1 GGRMEVL
8 EEKEEEEQREEEE
21 LKALEIS
28 DNLQDMETKVSVE
41 QVCVPR
47 DVPDF
52 DWSSTDMSQLPSSY
66 KTNSLKEKKL
76 LHIADHFLQQYA
88 HLCPDRKPLFL
99 HRVNECGVEKFVS
112 TTVRPTLLPYAEL
125 YHWDGCA
132 SFVSDHLTME
142 PLESP
147 ITPPSSLY
155 SPTTILKYQRGN
167 CFDFSVL
174 LCSMLIGAGYDAYCV
189 HGYATREICT
199 LDETLELCPLL
210 RKPQEVPKEGMKKSN
225 KYRVKP
231 PRDLQS
237 KFELQQE
244 AKKKAETEAAPKNK
258 EREEEKEVEKPEHD
272 PLHGLRVHAWVLVLS
287 GKKDVPETFFINPFT
302 GNSHST
308 MDERFLGIESVW
320 NHKNYWVNMQDCRNG
335 CKDLIFD
342 LSDTIRWEIM
352 LSGSSKPLQLLS
364 DAEEE
369 KEFADKETDDTQEK
383 EEEDM
388 SFDMPPSWVAPIQIY
403 PREFETRCSEG
414 RKVILY
420 KKAKLEKWA
429 PYLNGNGL
437 VKRLTVYADLDC
449 TEVVEVREWFKNR
462 EDMLDMREVNKQTQ
476 LTTDYF
482 SPGHLLS
489 LKAYTYTSLEPET
502 EYTMEFYNE
511 ARVDG
516 LQKRVETAN
525 EMTEYFAGRD
535 DFLHVRYMEFGKRG
549 KKIHLAGTRTDI
561 NSRPIVQIKECF
573 HRNPEKPADEDVAE
587 RIFLI
592 REDMIQLTYH
602 LKDKYITAS
611 KKDFFK
617 AAEGD
622 RKGNEIVM
630 TPEMCITYQAG
641 SSEKE
646 EKLLHLYELLLELTA
661 EEKQLKQQVQQ
672 SEAEAL
678 KILKIRENEE
688 TNVKLTVSIYN
699 TERNE
704 KRRQQY
710 EAMKNTTEDELWGRG
725 EQDLDYLEPFLIQV
739 GHREKMTKGQALRV
753 RDDCLT
759 DLKHRLINKANII
772 QARLEK
778 AAEELQKKD
787 QWFQQN
793 QNRLSAEEKDDFLA
807 RRSETTFHIQI
818 LALRL
823 NREKQTAPQ
832 KYLALEEKLRRDP
845 RLAEHFGH
853 T

>member
-1 GGRMEVL
+1 
-8 EEKEEEEQREEEE
+8 
-21 LKALEIS
+21 
-28 DNLQDMETKVSVE
+28 
-41 QVCVPR
+41 
-47 DVPDF
+47 F
-52 DWSSTDMSQLPSSY
+52 DWSSIDTSQLPSSY

-76 LHIADHFLQQYA
+76 LRIAEHFLQQYT

-99 HRVNECGVEKFVS
+99 HPINECGVEKFVS
-112 TTVRPTLLPYAEL
+112 TTVRPTLLPYTEL

-132 SFVSDHLTME
+132 SFVSDYLTME
-142 PLESP
+142 PLKSP

-189 HGYATREICT
+189 HGYATRKICT

-210 RKPQEVPKEGMKKSN
+210 RKPQEVPKEGTKRKSN
-225 KYRVKP
+225 KYRIKP
-231 PRDLQS
+231 PPDLQS

-244 AKKKAETEAAPKNK
+244 AKKKAEIEAAQKNK
-258 EREEEKEVEKPEHD
+258 EREEKNVMEVEKPERD
-272 PLHGLRVHAWVLVLS
+272 PLYGLWVHAWVLVLS
-287 GKKDVPETFFINPFT
+287 GKKEVPETFFINPFT

-308 MDERFLGIESVW
+308 MDESFLGIESVW
-320 NHKNYWVNMQDCRNG
+320 NHRNYWVNMQDCRNG

-342 LSDTIRWEIM
+342 LSDAICWEIM
-352 LSGSSKPLQLLS
+352 LSRSNKPLQLLP

-369 KEFADKETDDTQEK
+369 KELSDTEMNDTQEK

-388 SFDMPPSWVAPIQIY
+388 SFDMPPSWVAPIQIS
-403 PREFETRCSEG
+403 PREFETCCSQG

-437 VKRLTVYADLDC
+437 VKRLTIYADLDC

-482 SPGHLLS
+482 SPGHLLG
-489 LKAYTYTSLEPET
+489 LKAHTYMSLEPET
-502 EYTMEFYNE
+502 EHMMEFYSE

-516 LQKRVETAN
+516 LQKRVENAN
-525 EMTEYFAGRD
+525 EMTEYFMGQD
-535 DFLHVRYMEFGKRG
+535 DFLHVRHTEFGKRG
-549 KKIHLAGTRTDI
+549 QKIHLAGTTTDI

-592 REDMIQLTYH
+592 TEEMIQLTYH

-617 AAEGD
+617 VAEKD
-622 RKGNEIVM
+622 RKRNEIIM

-641 SSEKE
+641 SCEKDK
-646 EKLLHLYELLLELTA
+646 KLLHLYKLLQKLTV
-661 EEKQLKQQVQQ
+661 EEKQLKQQVRQ
-672 SEAEAL
+672 SEAEVL
-678 KILKIRENEE
+678 NILKIRENEE
-688 TNVKLTVSIYN
+688 TNVKLSVSIYN

-710 EAMKNTTEDELWGRG
+710 EAMKNTMEDELQGQG
-725 EQDLDYLEPFLIQV
+725 EQDLDYLAPFLFQI

-753 RDDCLT
+753 RDNCLT
-759 DLKHRLINKANII
+759 DFKHCLIDKANII

-778 AAEELQKKD
+778 AVEELQKD
-787 QWFQQN
+787 QWFHENQN
-793 QNRLSAEEKDDFLA
+793 QLSAEEEEDFLA
-807 RRSETTFHIQI
+807 RCSETRFHIQI
-818 LALRL
+818 LVLRL

-845 RLAEHFGH
+845 RLAEHLGQA
-853 T
+853 